1 MLFLWILLSCSGVSD
16 SSPPKESPSMGQRPE
31 DTTSTAVIPI
41 TSAADFSQ
49 AQARLLAL
57 AGEAEHAHITLAAGV
72 YAQSLSLGM
81 GSLPVDITVE
91 GTDGVWFDGAQMTVR
106 GRNIRIA
113 DVGFK
118 GRTQSRS
125 LVSITASEHAS
136 LANVRVVDAKL
147 SGSTVNIVR
156 SSEPP
161 KSGERRRPARG
172 GKRSRPAYI
181 ASISADGPEPVRI
194 EDVEIVRTTIHTDA
208 LIQVG
213 APHASEVIIRDL
225 VAPDLRE
232 KTAVSVSP
240 SSLKITR

>member
-1 MLFLWILLSCSGVSD
+1 
-16 SSPPKESPSMGQRPE
+16 MGQRPE

-41 TSAADFSQ
+41 TSAADFGQ

-91 GTDGVWFDGAQMTVR
+91 GTDGVWFDGAQVTVR

-118 GRTQSRS
+118 GRSQSRS
-125 LVSITASEHAS
+125 LVSITASENAS
-136 LANVRVVDAKL
+136 LAKLRVVDAQL

-161 KSGERRRPARG
+161 KPGERRRPARG
-172 GKRSRPAYI
+172 GKRSPPSYI
-181 ASISADGPEPVRI
+181 ASISAGGPGPVRI
-194 EDVEIVRTTIHTDA
+194 EGVEIMRTTIGAQT
-208 LIQVG
+208 LINVG
-213 APHASEVIIRDL
+213 APHASEVILRDL
-225 VAPDLRE
+225 DAPDLRD
-232 KTAVSVSP
+232 KTPVSVSP

>member
-1 MLFLWILLSCSGVSD
+1 
-16 SSPPKESPSMGQRPE
+16 MGQRPE

-41 TSAADFSQ
+41 TSAADFGQ

-118 GRTQSRS
+118 GRSQSRS
-125 LVSITASEHAS
+125 LVSITASENAS
-136 LANVRVVDAKL
+136 LAKLRVVDAQL

-161 KSGERRRPARG
+161 KPGERRRPARG
-172 GKRSRPAYI
+172 GKRSPPSYI
-181 ASISADGPEPVRI
+181 ASISAGGPGPVRI
-194 EDVEIVRTTIHTDA
+194 EGVEIMRTTIGAQT
-208 LIQVG
+208 LINVG
-213 APHASEVIIRDL
+213 APHASEVILRDL
-225 VAPDLRE
+225 DAPDLRD
-232 KTAVSVSP
+232 KTPVSVSP